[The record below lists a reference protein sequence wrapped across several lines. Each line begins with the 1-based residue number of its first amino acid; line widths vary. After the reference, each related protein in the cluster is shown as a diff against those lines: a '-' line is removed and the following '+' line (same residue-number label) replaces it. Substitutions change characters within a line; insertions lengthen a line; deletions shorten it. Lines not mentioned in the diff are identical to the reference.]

1 MIYSIQSYVENYF
14 NRCGLADP
22 DQYAVSLAKLY
33 DRQRHGKTTPAFLSA
48 MKRLRTV
55 FYRQNQHIERSTFER
70 RILTLLDSKFKKKES
85 SSSQRRS
92 PKELRLRAIA

>member
-1 MIYSIQSYVENYF
+1 MIYSIQSYLENYF

-22 DQYAVSLAKLY
+22 DQYAVTLAKLY
-33 DRQRHGKTTPAFLSA
+33 DRERHGKTTPAFLSA

-55 FYRQNQHIERSTFER
+55 FYRQNQHTERSAFER

-85 SSSQRRS
+85 SSSQRGS
-92 PKELRLRAIA
+92 PKRLRLRAIA